1 MRFLPKFWPKFLNE
15 KGVAL
20 ILVISS
26 ISMLAIMMVEF
37 TFNSQVN
44 LRIAKNFQNALKAQ
58 ALAKSGIY
66 FSLLE
71 LKVYKSLKENPMVR
85 QIPGF
90 QESML
95 DQIWQF
101 GFIYPPLATKKATFG
116 KEKALEE
123 FTQKS
128 KIEGKIHVTIQDEGS
143 KINLNDLENIQ
154 YRASLIQQL
163 DSIFEH
169 KKSTDEE
176 FLQKYKDLQFTDL
189 INNIV
194 DWIDK
199 DTGRVGGGDEDSAYS
214 RLPTPYR
221 SKNAPMDTVSE
232 LGLIEGFSDDTIFN
246 LLLPYVTVYPTE
258 GVNVNTADIIMLL
271 TISPEL
277 TAEDVQKIN
286 EHRQKTGGFKTPQ
299 EFEEFCKNT
308 LLKSADFN
316 KNPKVRLTT
325 STNVFSLESK
335 AEVGGAMQ
343 TIRAVV
349 NLSKL
354 SSDGSPQITY
364 WNLN

>member
-1 MRFLPKFWPKFLNE
+1 MKFLNNK

-20 ILVISS
+20 ILVISA
-26 ISMLAIMMVEF
+26 IAMLSIMMVEF
-37 TFNSQVN
+37 TFGSQVN
-44 LRIAKNFQNALKAQ
+44 LRIAKNFQNSLKAQ
-58 ALAKSGIY
+58 ALARSGIY
-66 FSLLE
+66 FATLE
-71 LKVYKSLKENPMVR
+71 LKVYKSLKDNPMVK

-101 GFIYPPLATKKATFG
+101 GFIYPPIATKKATFG
-116 KEKALEE
+116 KERELEE

-154 YRASLIQQL
+154 YRAAIIQQL
-163 DSIFEH
+163 DSLFEN
-169 KKSTDEE
+169 KKATHEE
-176 FLQKYKDLQFTDL
+176 FFQKYQDLQFTDL
-189 INNIV
+189 INNII

-199 DTGRVGGGDEDSAYS
+199 DTSRVGGGDEESYYS
-214 RLPTPYR
+214 RLATPYR
-221 SKNAPMDTVSE
+221 SKNAPLDTVSE
-232 LGLIEGFSDDTIFN
+232 LGLIEGFNDDTIFN

-258 GVNVNTADIIMLL
+258 GINVNTADAMMLL
-271 TISPEL
+271 TLSPEF
-277 TAEDVQKIN
+277 TAEDVQEIV

-299 EFEEFCKNT
+299 EFEDYCKNT

-325 STNVFSLESK
+325 RTHVFSLESK
-335 AEVGGAMQ
+335 AEVGGATQ
-343 TIRAVV
+343 IVRVVV

-354 SSDGSPQITY
+354 SSDGSPQVSY

>member
-1 MRFLPKFWPKFLNE
+1 MNLFQHPARNQR
-15 KGVAL
+15 GVAL

-26 ISMLAIMMVEF
+26 IAMLTIMMVEF
-37 TFNSQVN
+37 TFGSQLN
-44 LRIAKNFQNALKAQ
+44 LRISKNFQNALKAQ
-58 ALAKSGIY
+58 ALARSGIH
-66 FSLLE
+66 FALLE
-71 LKVYKSLKENPMVR
+71 LKVYKSLKDNPMVK

-101 GFIYPPLATKKATFG
+101 GFIYPPIATKKATFG
-116 KEKALEE
+116 KERTLEE

-128 KIEGKIHVTIQDEGS
+128 KIDGKINVTIQDEGS

-154 YRASLIQQL
+154 YRAAIIQQL

-169 KKSTDEE
+169 KKTTDEE
-176 FLQKYKDLQFTDL
+176 FLQAYKDLQFTDL

-199 DTGRVGGGDEDSAYS
+199 DTGRVGGGDEESYYS
-214 RLPTPYR
+214 RLPVPYR
-221 SKNAPMDTVSE
+221 SKNAPLDTVSE
-232 LGLIEGFSDDTIFN
+232 LGLIEGFNDDTIFN

-258 GVNVNTADIIMLL
+258 GINVNTADATMLL
-271 TISPEL
+271 TISPDL
-277 TAEDVQKIN
+277 TPEEAQKIV
-286 EHRQKTGGFKTPQ
+286 EHRQKSGGFKTPQ
-299 EFEEFCKNT
+299 EFEDYCKNT

-316 KNPKVRLTT
+316 KNPKIRLTT

-335 AEVGGAMQ
+335 AEVGGATQ
-343 TIRAVV
+343 TVRAVV

-354 SSDGSPQITY
+354 SNDGAPQIIY